1 MKRRQFLGSTA
12 GVGAAALLSACSRSA
27 DAPAPSK
34 TASAAA
40 PADSTTAPSTPT
52 LIQQVR
58 IFDGVRVV
66 PAGDVLISGTKIAQ
80 VASRITPGRGW
91 NVVSG
96 RGRTL
101 LPGLIDAHVHISSV
115 DDMATMMQYGVTTV
129 LEMFGAPQAATANRS
144 AAASRND
151 VADFHSS
158 GWGASGTGGLLSSR
172 SPDVPTLGGPQD
184 AEAFVAA
191 RVAEGSEYIKLF
203 VQDPSTSGLPEMSE
217 ATIAAV
223 AAAARRRNLHSIAH
237 APYRWAFDTAHNAN
251 VSILT
256 HVPLDD
262 AIDRQWT
269 RTAAARKQI
278 FVPTLAMSKATVESK
293 GPATSPCCAPPS
305 PSTGSSG
312 MKATPGVSYDN
323 ARTSVAALH
332 AAGLPILVGTDSHGP
347 GSVAGPALV
356 PFGSSMH
363 NELALLVEAGL
374 SPVQVL
380 RAATMLN
387 ASLFR
392 LADRGRVKPGFQA
405 DLLLVTGDP
414 TSDITATKAI
424 AQVWRRGAPL
434 KKSDGS

>member
-1 MKRRQFLGSTA
+1 M
-12 GVGAAALLSACSRSA
+12 
-27 DAPAPSK
+27 
-34 TASAAA
+34 
-40 PADSTTAPSTPT
+40 
-52 LIQQVR
+52 IQQVR
-58 IFDGVRVV
+58 IFDGVRVIR
-66 PAGDVLISGTKIAQ
+66 AGDVLISGAKIAQ
-80 VASRITPGRGW
+80 VASRITPDRDW
-91 NVVSG
+91 KVVSG

-115 DDMATMMQYGVTTV
+115 DDMATMAQHGVTTV

-158 GWGASGTGGLLSSR
+158 GWGASGTGGFLSSR
-172 SPDVPTLGGPQD
+172 TPDVPTVGGPQD

-223 AAAARRRNLHSIAH
+223 ATAARRRNLHSIAH

-251 VSILT
+251 VSIIT

-262 AIDRQWT
+262 TIDRQWAL
-269 RTAAARKQI
+269 RAAARKQI
-278 FVPTLAMSKATVESK
+278 FVPTLVMSKAQVESQ
-293 GPATSPCCAPPS
+293 GSSASPCCVS
-305 PSTGSSG
+305 PSATTGSGG
-312 MKATPGVSYDN
+312 MKAVPGLSYDN
-323 ARTSVAALH
+323 ARDSVAALH
-332 AAGLPILVGTDSHGP
+332 AVGLPILVGTDSHAP
-347 GSVAGPALV
+347 GAGISGPASV

-363 NELALLVEAGL
+363 TELALLVDAGL
-374 SPVQVL
+374 SPVQAL
-380 RAATMLN
+380 RAATALN

-392 LADRGRVKPGFQA
+392 LADRGRVKSGFQA

-414 TSDITATKAI
+414 TSDITATKDI
-424 AQVWRRGAPL
+424 AEVWRRGAPL